1 MRTCYDP
8 IFILFS
14 QCCFAYLRSFVILHK
29 SRTVLSISV
38 KMFYTHVHK
47 YRYTMEC
54 YLAMR
59 KKKILAY
66 MMTWMHLEGII
77 LNEIS
82 QADKKQK
89 KKIFYYIITC
99 RI

>member
-1 MRTCYDP
+1 M
-8 IFILFS
+8 ILYKF
-14 QCCFAYLRSFVILHK
+14 
-29 SRTVLSISV
+29 RTVLSISV

-59 KKKILAY
+59 KKKILAC
-66 MMTWMHLEGII
+66 MMTWVHLEGII

-82 QADKKQK
+82 QADRK
-89 KKIFYYIITC
+89 KKKRKERYFIISLYVES
-99 RI
+99 RKAELSRNRKQNGY

>member
-1 MRTCYDP
+1 MRTYYDP

-14 QCCFAYLRSFVILHK
+14 QCCFAYLRSFVILYK
-29 SRTVLSISV
+29 FRTILLISV

-82 QADKKQK
+82 QEDKKIK
-89 KKIFYYIITC
+89 RYFIIFYM
-99 RI
+99 